1 MAGERRYTRIPPES
15 TGDRILMKH
24 TVEIPYDGKNP
35 SYNWVIGDN
44 YTITGGG
51 GSTFKIDIH
60 SVRETTTTSG
70 FLQVHYEDSAMF
82 DNLGAINDQNIN
94 DDDGTT
100 RAQVNGTP
108 VDIYVNA
115 NHIVG
120 YNNPDYGLEID
131 RFGAA
136 NITFAEGSPELSSH
150 NNLLIGQ
157 QRLLAQYDFSLG
169 RLADEFSN
177 ILLGTGS
184 VTWNGTGKFV
194 DIQTSTDSAG
204 LASNTS
210 NIYHPYTF
218 GTGTS
223 AYMTA
228 RSEDSAGKTNV
239 NRLWGMFDSK
249 NGALFKQS
257 GSVGMYLIHR
267 TNVTGT
273 VVDQA
278 IAQSDWNR
286 DTLDGTGNGD
296 NPSGMNLDPAG
307 INTYFVDFE
316 HEASARI
323 RWGIIYRGERL
334 IIHEMYMNN
343 NPATNFH
350 NSFGSP
356 ALPICWAVINEGSP
370 AGNSSLYAYGASV
383 YNGGNDVDPLEEANV
398 RRYDNIKTFT
408 SMSDS
413 TQYLFSLSPLSLY
426 ATGQENHSIYKP
438 EILDVAAYD
447 SSDVKVPVEF
457 RLFQKCIIRGT
468 NFLSNN
474 YTTVTTDTQ
483 GDHVAHGPEITRF
496 VVDGPT
502 KYDFTSILTTLQN
515 GAVKNNSEYGLA
527 KGSQDLL
534 SITTGSWSTGS
545 VGNQEVARFKVGE
558 HGVYGVAGPNQHW
571 FDDLT
576 SVEVR
581 GTSTVFD
588 NNSYFLAIEDRDDAT
603 LYNSTADIDDD
614 RTPRIVTVSTTG
626 SAVVGDY
633 LFITPNMTSSIT
645 AIGTSTFTVEGRTT
659 GSLDIGLTSGNWTSD
674 SDGTGGTV
682 TSVTSQSAAYP
693 KDYETKLLA
702 VTASAGNTFSGAG
715 GTFYGSPPHRAQWV
729 FMVRPLTDKTN
740 YGKTI
745 TVRTSMT
752 WKELNQ

>member
-1 MAGERRYTRIPPES
+1 
-15 TGDRILMKH
+15 
-24 TVEIPYDGKNP
+24 
-35 SYNWVIGDN
+35 
-44 YTITGGG
+44 
-51 GSTFKIDIH
+51 
-60 SVRETTTTSG
+60 
-70 FLQVHYEDSAMF
+70 
-82 DNLGAINDQNIN
+82 
-94 DDDGTT
+94 
-100 RAQVNGTP
+100 
-108 VDIYVNA
+108 
-115 NHIVG
+115 
-120 YNNPDYGLEID
+120 
-131 RFGAA
+131 
-136 NITFAEGSPELSSH
+136 
-150 NNLLIGQ
+150 
-157 QRLLAQYDFSLG
+157 
-169 RLADEFSN
+169 
-177 ILLGTGS
+177 
-184 VTWNGTGKFV
+184 
-194 DIQTSTDSAG
+194 
-204 LASNTS
+204 
-210 NIYHPYTF
+210 
-218 GTGTS
+218 
-223 AYMTA
+223 
-228 RSEDSAGKTNV
+228 
-239 NRLWGMFDSK
+239 
-249 NGALFKQS
+249 
-257 GSVGMYLIHR
+257 MYIIHR
-267 TNVTGT
+267 TDVTGT

-278 IAQSDWNR
+278 IAQADWNR
-286 DTLDGTGNGD
+286 DTLDGTGGTN

-316 HEASARI
+316 HESSARI
-323 RWGIIYRGERL
+323 RWGIIYTGERL

-343 NPATNFH
+343 DPATNFH
-350 NSFGSP
+350 NSFGNP

-383 YNGGNDVDPLEEANV
+383 YNGGNEVDQLEEASV
-398 RRYDNIKTFT
+398 RRYDNTKTFT

-413 TQYLFSLSPLSLY
+413 TQYLFSLSPSSLY
-426 ATGQENHSIYKP
+426 ASGQENHSIYKP
-438 EILDVAAYD
+438 EILDVSAYD

-468 NFLSNN
+468 NFLPNN

-483 GDHVAHGPEITRF
+483 GDHVAHGPEVTRF

-502 KYDFTSILTTLQN
+502 KYDFTSIFTTLQN

-614 RTPRIVTVSTTG
+614 RTPRVVTVNDTG

-633 LFITPNMTSSIT
+633 LFVVPEMTASIT
-645 AIGTSTFTVEGRTT
+645 AIGTSTFTIEGRTT
-659 GSLDIGLTSGNWTSD
+659 ASLDVGLAGNSWTTTTE
-674 SDGTGGTV
+674 TGGGLTV
-682 TSVTSQSAAYP
+682 TSVAQQSAAYP

-715 GTFYGSPPHRAQWV
+715 GTFYGSPPHQAQWV